1 MACKI
6 FSCGNNFK
14 CILPV
19 IVLLMGMN
27 FKLDKYGAAKGLSIV
42 LKKSCRVNQLTRK
55 PKSLRPIIGALPL
68 TPRTHDSHM
77 AKERK
82 VACISYTARS

>member
-6 FSCGNNFK
+6 FSYGNNFK

-42 LKKSCRVNQLTRK
+42 LKKSCRVNQLSPK
-55 PKSLRPIIGALPL
+55 PKSRRPIIGALPL
-68 TPRTHDSHM
+68 TPRTHDSQSHG
-77 AKERK
+77 EGTEGC
-82 VACISYTARS
+82 VY